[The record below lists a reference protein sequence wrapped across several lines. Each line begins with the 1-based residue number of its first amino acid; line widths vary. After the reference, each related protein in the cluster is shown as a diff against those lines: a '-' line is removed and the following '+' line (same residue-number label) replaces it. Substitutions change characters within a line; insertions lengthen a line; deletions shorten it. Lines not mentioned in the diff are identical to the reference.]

1 MIKMND
7 CTTGIII
14 EFNVSNF
21 LSPSKQ
27 SSSQTNNH
35 SLGYSARI
43 VGNSHADETFHYKQV
58 RKLTV
63 ESSVSSSSC
72 DKLIDI
78 MEDKAD
84 NEQLYSNNEK
94 LNNIPQSRYEE
105 QKIDNKELP
114 SWDIR
119 VQDTMVF
126 YDQSPSID
134 VWYKKEEIRRGS
146 TNSSETNHNMEKN
159 GSWSPSM
166 IGGEEELLE
175 NETFDFN
182 ISVMS
187 PGSFGIG
194 EDDVFQELNTQTH
207 EKTFSKE
214 DKVSINKLDSSKLSD
229 IPDIWHSLS
238 YEDMVKVR
246 NEASNVIRRLAV
258 KEAGELE
265 LNTKQEKD
273 GSSTCCNISPVYMY
287 IHPNKQLKPTSESL
301 GIHQQSRSI
310 ALQTDDTNLCLKF
323 KEKASP
329 TTKCKLKSVNSTVD
343 VYSQTEFVEDKENYS
358 DKVNQNMDESYH
370 LLNHMLPTSPQEIT
384 NKECTTVIRKGT
396 YTLKSSPLKAEIVR
410 EKCRARKKKT
420 YDQVP
425 SKKGQRCTPS
435 FNSSKGS
442 SQNSSIIK
450 RENFSKL
457 SLNHSRPSLQET
469 GIDTSVNSSEGS
481 SKNTPN
487 SRKNVSTCNKVVSA
501 ATSGLKPPSGS
512 TSSHTRQRSNS
523 GSLLSSK
530 SSVSSISGK
539 SKLPRT
545 TLSVENLSTSQ
556 FPAQTLFTRSAKT
569 ASSLK
574 RSELKQLISGTSKSS
589 SQTSAT
595 KPYALKSHATIK
607 HAPLKESPSQIMKS
621 IAQGVSKIRNSSDP
635 NQKATNSQEAVMM
648 VQRANSFTSSGLLT
662 QSRKVLDTSLSTPT
676 LTSTPNKAELSFHSS
691 NQTTPVSSKKG
702 KLWRGRSRI
711 ASQSQLKYSKTG
723 NK

>member
-1 MIKMND
+1 MIKMN
-7 CTTGIII
+7 
-14 EFNVSNF
+14 
-21 LSPSKQ
+21 
-27 SSSQTNNH
+27 
-35 SLGYSARI
+35 
-43 VGNSHADETFHYKQV
+43 
-58 RKLTV
+58 
-63 ESSVSSSSC
+63 
-72 DKLIDI
+72 
-78 MEDKAD
+78 
-84 NEQLYSNNEK
+84 
-94 LNNIPQSRYEE
+94 
-105 QKIDNKELP
+105 
-114 SWDIR
+114 
-119 VQDTMVF
+119 
-126 YDQSPSID
+126 
-134 VWYKKEEIRRGS
+134 
-146 TNSSETNHNMEKN
+146 
-159 GSWSPSM
+159 
-166 IGGEEELLE
+166 EEELLE

-420 YDQVP
+420 YDQVANECNLNRRGMSVISAARASIANPSLDKISVRSKVTCLKSSTPVGRTASTSATLSRRKAVSMSSQPPSGSMVP